1 MDESAPTGQAPQQ
14 PGGMSRDARVL
25 MLYDASR
32 KSVLMA
38 YVLWFFLGL
47 FGAHNF
53 YLKRITSGF
62 IQLILTVTVVGIV
75 VSFVWILV
83 DAFFIPGRVRELNH
97 ALAVQLG
104 A

>member
-14 PGGMSRDARVL
+14 PGSLSRSARVL
-25 MLYDASR
+25 MLYDASC
-32 KSVLMA
+32 KSLQTA
-38 YVLWFFLGL
+38 YLLWFFLGL

-62 IQLILTVTVVGIV
+62 IQLILTVTIVGSV
-75 VSFVWILV
+75 VSLVWIVV